1 MDGTS
6 ATPKGAAARR
16 PPADAGRTAGSGGP
30 PPGGSGPPPRSPPT
44 AGTPRVTRDAVLDT
58 AMRLVRESGA
68 QGLSM
73 RKLAAELG
81 VAVTSIYWH
90 VGNREALLDE
100 LVERVLR
107 EMGTVRVRGRT
118 PAARIA
124 SIARASRRMILE
136 RPHLISLVRERGLDS
151 LMMLPARRALV
162 REFAAAGVHG
172 HRAALA
178 VQAVQYQ
185 VAGFV
190 LLERNLTGEPPA
202 LAQVRD
208 WLDEVSR
215 DDPEL
220 GRALAAPPD
229 SDTLFDLTVHAI
241 VDSLLRP
248 EPPT

>member
-1 MDGTS
+1 MDGTG
-6 ATPKGAAARR
+6 ATPKGTAAR
-16 PPADAGRTAGSGGP
+16 PTPSPTGT
-30 PPGGSGPPPRSPPT
+30 PPT
-44 AGTPRVTRDAVLDT
+44 RTPAAGASPAGTPRVTRDAVLDT

-107 EMGTVRVRGRT
+107 DMGAIRVRGRT
-118 PAARIA
+118 PAARIT

-151 LMMLPARRALV
+151 LMMLPARKALV

-172 HRAALA
+172 RRAALA

-202 LAQVRD
+202 LAQVQA
-208 WLDEVSR
+208 WVDEVSAK
-215 DDPEL
+215 DPEL
-220 GRALAAPPD
+220 GRALTSPPD
-229 SDTLFDLTVHAI
+229 ADTLFDLAVHAI
-241 VDSLLRP
+241 VESLLGP
-248 EPPT
+248 EPGS